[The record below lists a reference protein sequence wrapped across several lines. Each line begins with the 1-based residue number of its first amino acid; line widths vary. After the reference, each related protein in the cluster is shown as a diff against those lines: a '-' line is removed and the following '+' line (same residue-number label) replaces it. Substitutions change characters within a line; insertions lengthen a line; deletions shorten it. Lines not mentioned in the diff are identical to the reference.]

1 MMVVAMMVVVVMA
14 VAAAAAFTAAGES
27 GEPGQSREGE
37 VRNSA
42 AAATATPS
50 ATGREVGKLG

>member
-1 MMVVAMMVVVVMA
+1 MMVVTMMVVVMA

-37 VRNSA
+37 VRNST